1 METTFWT
8 LTTEPSPRLHEKLC
22 LARESGIIIEE
33 CKELEKGPPDAK
45 QKLLQQIQQSILS

>member
-8 LTTEPSPRLHEKLC
+8 LTTEPSPRLREKLC